1 MLTHPTKTPLANP
14 LLKGAAHI
22 EPCLR
27 FGRLSFAAET
37 PGFYGHCTHVLLGFL
52 NIKAGFETNNELQVH
67 RITRPSMPHSAQPLS
82 TEEEAALEEGCVLFD
97 EGKFWHA
104 HESWEDL
111 WNDLKRR
118 SAATNEILL
127 IQGLIQTAALL
138 LHHQRKNRGGV
149 EKQWSKLKPK
159 LEGWTTAWGLDIA
172 AHFTVIQ
179 NYAEDTNEWT
189 LQADYPQLP
198 RA

>member
-1 MLTHPTKTPLANP
+1 M
-14 LLKGAAHI
+14 
-22 EPCLR
+22 
-27 FGRLSFAAET
+27 S
-37 PGFYGHCTHVLLGFL
+37 
-52 NIKAGFETNNELQVH
+52 
-67 RITRPSMPHSAQPLS
+67 HSAQPLS
-82 TEEEAALEEGCVLFD
+82 AEEEAALEEGCVLFD

-118 SAATNEILL
+118 SAASNEILL

>member
-1 MLTHPTKTPLANP
+1 M
-14 LLKGAAHI
+14 
-22 EPCLR
+22 
-27 FGRLSFAAET
+27 
-37 PGFYGHCTHVLLGFL
+37 
-52 NIKAGFETNNELQVH
+52 
-67 RITRPSMPHSAQPLS
+67 RPSLGPTFVLSAFAGRPKLPDSTAFGSDNEVQVRRGLRRCMPPSAQPLS
-82 TEEEAALEEGCVLFD
+82 IEEEAALEEGCILFD

-118 SAATNEILL
+118 SAASKEILL

-149 EKQWSKLKPK
+149 EKQWAKLKPK

-179 NYAEDTNEWT
+179 SYAEDTGEWT
-189 LQADYPQLP
+189 LRAEHHQLP